1 MSQQFGSF
9 EKVLRFG
16 EGRRLKRLASQ
27 AAYIG
32 TLEPEFEA
40 LSDAELAA
48 KTVEFRER
56 IENGE
61 PVDELIFE
69 SFAAVREAFKRTMG
83 VRLFDV
89 QLMGGIVLHEGDIAE
104 MRTGEGKT
112 FVAVQPLYLNALTGE
127 SVHLVT
133 VNDYLAK
140 RDPEW
145 TKPVWEAL
153 GMRASFI
160 QNMMPFDERTDAYAA
175 DVVYGTNS
183 EFGFDYLRDN
193 MAVSLE
199 GVVQRGHDYAIV
211 DEVDSILIDEARTPL
226 IISGEPEVAAETYYD
241 FARIVKGLDGYAAKP
256 GDPKGVAEASGA
268 DFEFDKKHKTVS
280 PMQGAI
286 EKAERALGIDNLY
299 DPRNAQLANHLNQ
312 ALKAQSLYHR
322 DVDYV
327 IQDGEVKIVDEF
339 TGRIMEGRR
348 WSEGLHQAVEAKEGV
363 RIQEEHVTMATIT
376 LQNYFRLYTKL
387 AGMTGTAKTEEKEF
401 VEIYGLNVVE
411 IPTNVEIA
419 RDDRNDQIF
428 KTKEAKYAAVIED
441 IKERHAIGQPVLVG
455 TISVEVSEHLSQL
468 LERQGIPHNVL
479 NAKQH
484 EQEAVIIAEAGQKG
498 AVTIATNM
506 AGRGVDIK
514 LGEGVLDL
522 GGLYVLGTERH
533 EARRIDNQLRGRSGR
548 QGDPGESRFYLSGL
562 DDLVRLFA
570 GNRIYGIMDRFKV
583 PDDQP
588 MEAGVLSRQIENAQK
603 KVEEQNFVMRKNVLK
618 YDDVLNKQR
627 TVIYEQRQ
635 RVLHGEDLSEQ
646 VNEWIDE
653 VIERAVMQ
661 YTASEHSEEWDL
673 EALCRAMQDL
683 YAPDEPITAEEL
695 RDEVRLEHGALIE
708 EFQEDAHDRYEEKQT
723 ALGLNP
729 ETEQPLMRDIERFVL
744 LQVVDT
750 RWREHLEN
758 MDYLR
763 EGVHLRSMAQKDPLV
778 EYTAEGHV
786 MFQELNATIQEE
798 VVMTLFHAEIEI
810 DEAEALQQAQAAQ
823 GLDGG
828 AVAYQ
833 HESLAGAQ
841 AIAAAGAGALV
852 GADGDSMTTAGG
864 LDAGGGSVATQQ
876 RVRSERD
883 KIGRNDPCWCG
894 SGKKFKR
901 CHGA

>member
-1 MSQQFGSF
+1 MSQQLGSF

-16 EGRRLKRLASQ
+16 EGRRVKRLGEQ

-32 TLEPEFEA
+32 TLEPEFET
-40 LSDAELAA
+40 LSDAELAG
-48 KTVEFRER
+48 KTPEFKQR

-69 SFAAVREAFKRTMG
+69 AFAAVREAFKRTMS

-104 MRTGEGKT
+104 MKTGEGKT
-112 FVAVQPLYLNALTGE
+112 FVAVQPLYLNALTGNA
-127 SVHLVT
+127 VHLVT

-145 TKPVWEAL
+145 TRPVWDAL

-160 QNMMPFDERTDAYAA
+160 QNMMPFDERRDAYAA

-193 MAVSLE
+193 MAVTLD
-199 GVVQRGHDYAIV
+199 GLVQRGHDFAIV

-226 IISGEPEVAAETYYD
+226 IISGEPEVAAQVYYD
-241 FARIVKGLDGYAAKP
+241 FARVARTLDGFASKP
-256 GDPKGVAEASGA
+256 GLPKGAAEASGA
-268 DFEFDKKHKTVS
+268 DFEYDEKHKTVS
-280 PMQGAI
+280 AMQGSI
-286 EKAERALGIDNLY
+286 EQVERALGIDNLY
-299 DPRNAQLANHLNQ
+299 DPRNGQLVNHLNQ
-312 ALKAQSLYHR
+312 ALKAQALFHR

-327 IQDGEVKIVDEF
+327 VQDGEVKIVDEF

-363 RIQEEHVTMATIT
+363 RIQEEHQTLATIT
-376 LQNYFRLYTKL
+376 LQNYFRLYDKL

-401 VEIYGLNVVE
+401 VEIYGLHVVE
-411 IPTNVEIA
+411 IPTNVPVA

-428 KTKEAKYAAVIED
+428 KTKEAKYNAVVDD
-441 IKERHAIGQPVLVG
+441 IRERHERGQPVLVG

-468 LERQGIPHNVL
+468 LDRQGIPHNVL

-484 EQEAVIIAEAGQKG
+484 EKEAGIIAEAGQKG

-514 LGEGVLDL
+514 LAEGVTEL

-548 QGDPGESRFYLSGL
+548 QGDPGESRFYLAGQ

-570 GNRIYGIMDRFKV
+570 GDRIYNIMQRFKV

-588 MEAGVLSRQIENAQK
+588 MEAKILSNQIENAQK

-627 TVIYEQRQ
+627 SVIYDQRR
-635 RVLHGEDLSEQ
+635 RVLEGEDLSDE
-646 VNEWIDE
+646 VGLWIDE
-653 VIERAVMQ
+653 VVEATVAH
-661 YTASEHSEEWDL
+661 YTAGEFSEEWDL
-673 EALCRAMQDL
+673 EALCKGMVDV
-683 YAPDEPITAEEL
+683 YASDDPITPEEL
-695 RDEVRLEHGALIE
+695 REEVGLDRAALVE
-708 EFQEDAHDRYEEKQT
+708 EFQEDARDTYAEKEK
-723 ALGLNP
+723 ALGPNP
-729 ETEQPLMRDIERFVL
+729 ETDQPLLRDVERFVI
-744 LQVVDT
+744 LQVVDV

-763 EGVHLRSMAQKDPLV
+763 EGVHLRAMAQKDPLV
-778 EYTAEGHV
+778 EYTGEGHR
-786 MFQELNATIQEE
+786 MFEELNAEIREE
-798 VVMTLFHAEIEI
+798 VVRTLFHAEIEVE
-810 DEAEALQQAQAAQ
+810 DVDQLQQAQEAQ
-823 GLDGG
+823 AVDGG
-828 AVAYQ
+828 AYAYE

-841 AIAAAGAGALV
+841 AIAAAGGGAGLMV
-852 GADGDSMTTAGG
+852 GDGGSSVSTGMGT
-864 LDAGGGSVATQQ
+864 GGSVATQ
-876 RVRSERD
+876 RRTSERE

>member
-1 MSQQFGSF
+1 MSQQLGSL

-16 EGRRLKRLASQ
+16 EGRRVKRLAEQ

-40 LSDAELAA
+40 LSDAELAG
-48 KTVEFRER
+48 KTVEFRQR

-61 PVDELIFE
+61 PVDELVFE
-69 SFAAVREAFKRTMG
+69 AFAAVREAFKRTMG

-89 QLMGGIVLHEGDIAE
+89 QQMGGIVLHEGDIAE
-104 MRTGEGKT
+104 MKTGEGKT
-112 FVAVQPLYLNALTGE
+112 FVAVQPLFLNALTGR
-127 SVHLVT
+127 SAHLVT

-153 GMRASFI
+153 GMRATFI
-160 QNMMPFDERTDAYAA
+160 QNMMPFDERREAYAA

-193 MAVSLE
+193 MAVTLD
-199 GVVQRGHDYAIV
+199 GLVQRGHDYAIV

-226 IISGEPEVAAETYYD
+226 IISGEPETAAQVYYD
-241 FARIVKGLDGYAAKP
+241 FARVARSLTGFASKA
-256 GDPKGVAEASGA
+256 GDPKGAGEDSGA
-268 DFEFDKKHKTVS
+268 DFEYDEKHKTVS
-280 PMQGAI
+280 PMHGAI
-286 EKAERALGIDNLY
+286 EAVERALTIDNLY
-299 DPRNAQLANHLNQ
+299 DPRNGQLVNHLNQ
-312 ALKAQSLYHR
+312 ALKAEALYQR

-327 IQDGEVKIVDEF
+327 VQDGEVKIVDEF

-363 RIQEEHVTMATIT
+363 RIQEEHQTLATIT
-376 LQNYFRLYTKL
+376 LQNYFRLYDKL

-411 IPTNVEIA
+411 IPTNVAVA
-419 RDDRNDQIF
+419 RDDQNDMIF
-428 KTKEAKYAAVIED
+428 KTGEAKYNAAIED
-441 IKERHAIGQPVLVG
+441 IKERHAKGQPVLVG

-468 LERQGIPHNVL
+468 LDRQGIPHKVL

-484 EQEAVIIAEAGQKG
+484 EKEAGIIAEAGQKG

-514 LGEGVLDL
+514 LEEGIKEL

-548 QGDPGESRFYLSGL
+548 QGDAGESRFYLSGQ

-570 GNRIYGIMDRFKV
+570 GDRIYNIMERFKV

-588 MEAGVLSRQIENAQK
+588 MEAKILSNQIENAQK

-627 TVIYEQRQ
+627 TVIYDQRR
-635 RVLHGEDLSEQ
+635 RVLEGEDLSEE
-646 VNEWIDE
+646 VRLWIDE
-653 VIERAVMQ
+653 VIERAVFF
-661 YTASEHSEEWDL
+661 YTQSDFTEEWDL
-673 EALCRAMQDL
+673 EALCKAMTDI
-683 YAPDEPITAEEL
+683 YATDEPITPEEL
-695 RDEVRLEHGALIE
+695 SEEVGLDREALID
-708 EFQEDAHDRYEEKQT
+708 EFREDARDTYAEKEK

-729 ETEQPLMRDIERFVL
+729 ETGQPLLRDVERFVI
-744 LQVVDT
+744 LQVVDH

-763 EGVHLRSMAQKDPLV
+763 EGVHLRAMAQKDPLV
-778 EYTAEGHV
+778 EYTSEGHR
-786 MFQELNATIQEE
+786 MFEELNFEIRAE
-798 VVMTLFHAEIEI
+798 VVSTLFHAEIEVE
-810 DEAEALQQAQAAQ
+810 DADALQRAQAAQ
-823 GLDGG
+823 AGDGF
-828 AVAYQ
+828 AYE

-841 AIAAAGAGALV
+841 AIAAAGGGAAGLV
-852 GADGDSMTTAGG
+852 LGDGAGVTAGS
-864 LDAGGGSVATQQ
+864 LDAGGGSVMTQQ
-876 RVRSERD
+876 RVTSDRE

-894 SGKKFKR
+894 SGKKYKR